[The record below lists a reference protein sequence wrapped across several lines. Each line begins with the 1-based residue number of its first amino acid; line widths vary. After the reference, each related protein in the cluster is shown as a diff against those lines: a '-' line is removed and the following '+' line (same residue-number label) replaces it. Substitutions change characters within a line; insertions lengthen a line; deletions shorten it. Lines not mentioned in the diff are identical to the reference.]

1 LIWLKPNR
9 RAFLHS
15 VASGFEPLVI
25 QAGETNPSG
34 VFHSNRD
41 YQKGMVLHHP
51 KQMGNPYGVGS
62 AGDLTHD
69 SKSWANKWKIPMGLI
84 LSLLFPGY

>member
-41 YQKGMVLHHP
+41 YQKGWFYTIQS
-51 KQMGNPYGVGS
+51 KWETPYGVGS